1 LKKST
6 RNQKQNK
13 TGEQIMH
20 NEKESEYEKW
30 LRENQEQTIEYKKA
44 LREHDAKTKLNNKRF
59 IYIVLVGLVAL
70 VAFYT

>member
-1 LKKST
+1 
-6 RNQKQNK
+6 
-13 TGEQIMH
+13 MH